1 MKARDMASLIMCHVR
16 LPLPRRAEQ
25 IMAMPA
31 VKRRWTARE
40 VRELID
46 HNPLASPRYELV
58 DGELLVTPSPNAMH
72 QSAVY
77 LLQRA
82 LNDYLN
88 PIRLGRA
95 LASPLDVDLEPQ
107 LVVQPDVLVVPLH
120 ELARLRHEMPVREL
134 VLAAEVLSPTSGRFD
149 RVDKRVPYLRHVSEY
164 WIVDLDDR
172 LFERW
177 QPNDERPQILVDEIV
192 WNPIGALEAFRLDLP
207 RFFAEVFGE

>member
-1 MKARDMASLIMCHVR
+1 MESLTMGHVR
-16 LPLPRRAEQ
+16 LLPPRRAEQ

-40 VRELID
+40 VRELTD
-46 HNPLASPRYELV
+46 RNPLASPRYELV

-72 QSAVY
+72 QNAVY

-88 PIRLGRA
+88 PRRLGHA
-95 LASPLDVDLEPQ
+95 LASPLDVELEPQ
-107 LVVQPDVLVVPLH
+107 LVVQPDVLVVPLR
-120 ELARLRHEMPVREL
+120 EFKRLRHEMPVREL
-134 VLAAEVLSPTSGRFD
+134 VVAAEVLSPSSGRFD
-149 RVDKRVPYLRHVSEY
+149 RVDKRVPYLRHASEY

-177 QPNDERPQILVDEIV
+177 QPNDERPQILVNELV
-192 WNPIGALEAFRLDLP
+192 WHPTNALEPFRLHLP
-207 RFFAEVFGE
+207 SFFADVFGE